1 MRNPTTPS
9 SPRVI
14 TFPGRNNL
22 PSLLDMNKALLLT
35 VLLLASPFS
44 PAFANLLVNAD
55 FEASPTEDEKYPFY
69 KTPQWY
75 NPAPTGNKAQG
86 ETARVREHSLQGSA
100 YSATVNNRE
109 QETSAFMQKTA
120 HSIKD
125 GEEIE
130 LSLEWTAG
138 WKWKSEDLLRV
149 VVFAKSDNTLAGA
162 TIWEDMVDFQ
172 YAQKGTWE
180 KKKHTFRPAPPE
192 AAGKTLYF
200 SFYGVDP
207 QRGGLIGWCR
217 VDNINLTVKPK

>member
-1 MRNPTTPS
+1 MKNPTPPTPL
-9 SPRVI
+9 RVI
-14 TFPGRNNL
+14 TFPARNNL
-22 PSLLDMNKALLLT
+22 SPFLDMNKALLLT

-55 FEASPTEDEKYPFY
+55 FEASPTMDEKYPFY

-86 ETARVREHSLQGSA
+86 ETARVRVPSLEGSV
-100 YSATVNNRE
+100 YSATINNRQ
-109 QETSAFMQKTA
+109 QEVAAFIQKTEYI
-120 HSIKD
+120 IKE

-130 LSLEWTAG
+130 LSLDWTTG
-138 WKWKSEDLLRV
+138 WKWTIKDLLRV
-149 VVFAKSDNTLAGA
+149 VVFAKFGNTLGGV
-162 TIWEDMVDFQ
+162 TVWEDKVDFQ
-172 YAQKGTWE
+172 RAPDGAWE
-180 KKKHTFRPAPPE
+180 KKKHIFRPAPPE

-207 QRGGLIGWCR
+207 MDSGVCGWSR